1 MIQNIQV
8 IVKDPSTAIDPAK
21 LPQLFS
27 KFASK
32 PFEDA
37 GLGLFTAKR
46 IVEAHSGGK
55 RWTENNNNNNNNNN
69 TDREKKLPFTLPTTT
84 DRLLDVKVLDQ

>member
-1 MIQNIQV
+1 MIQNTQV

-32 PFEDA
+32 PFEDT

-55 RWTENNNNNNNNNN
+55 RWTENNNNN